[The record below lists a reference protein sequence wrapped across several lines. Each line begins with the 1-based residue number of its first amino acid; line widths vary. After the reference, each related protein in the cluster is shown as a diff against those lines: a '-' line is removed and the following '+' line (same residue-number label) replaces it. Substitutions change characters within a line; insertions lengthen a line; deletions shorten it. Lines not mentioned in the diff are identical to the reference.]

1 MTPTALHQGRVDKTS
16 TLAIIPHASG
26 VEPFDPATTRQ
37 RIRSI
42 LERGRTG
49 WSRHAL
55 SEMAKDDLT
64 TVDIVNV
71 LRGGTVRPG
80 EFERGSWRYQVLT
93 SRIFAVIAF
102 RSSEELVVVTAW
114 RIRP

>member
-1 MTPTALHQGRVDKTS
+1 MPSSFAAWTACGRRSLNLPAGTTWSAQQKRMTPTALHQGRVDKTS

-55 SEMAKDDLT
+55 SEMAKDT
-64 TVDIVNV
+64 
-71 LRGGTVRPG
+71 
-80 EFERGSWRYQVLT
+80 
-93 SRIFAVIAF
+93 
-102 RSSEELVVVTAW
+102 
-114 RIRP
+114 